1 MILTLKE
8 IGSTQNSTG
17 SQLLMDGKPFCF
29 VVEDGYRVKK
39 IKHETR
45 IPAGRYRV
53 VPRKEGK
60 FFHKYS
66 IQFGHAFVP
75 HLLDVP
81 GFEFILIHIGNTIK
95 DTSGCILVNRFI
107 GLGTDNNYIGSDST
121 SVYKLLYSLMAA
133 ALERGEEIWIEVN
146 RNPTDATT

>member
-8 IGSTQNSTG
+8 IGSTPNSTG

-29 VVEDGYRVKK
+29 VVEDGYRSKK

-53 VPRKEGK
+53 VPMKEGK
-60 FFHKYS
+60 FFYKYS
-66 IQFGHAFVP
+66 NQFGHAFVP

-95 DTSGCILVNRFI
+95 DTSGCILVNRFL
-107 GLGTDNNYIGSDST
+107 GLGTDNNYIGSDSS
-121 SVYKLLYSLMAA
+121 SVYKLLYSLMRA

-146 RNPTDATT
+146 RNPTDPTT